1 MHCGFIGFISLKF
14 QKNLTVLEHTIE
26 KLDIAIA
33 YFVEKYMKNII
44 RGAKIPPPPIPEIAH
59 NMLIANKKAV
69 PPISNPPKPKSVL
82 CTQIE
87 LVLF

>member
-1 MHCGFIGFISLKF
+1 
-14 QKNLTVLEHTIE
+14 
-26 KLDIAIA
+26 
-33 YFVEKYMKNII
+33 MKNII